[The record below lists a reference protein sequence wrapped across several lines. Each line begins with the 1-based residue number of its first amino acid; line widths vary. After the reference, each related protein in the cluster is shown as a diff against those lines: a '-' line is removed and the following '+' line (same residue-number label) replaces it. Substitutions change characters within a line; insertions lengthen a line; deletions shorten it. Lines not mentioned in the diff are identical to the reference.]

1 MIQLSLT
8 LIEKTFGAMYLNF
21 SVKKVK
27 QLLIMKIWILWENQK
42 PQKFKNPFST
52 MDFPQIWC
60 TRLSF

>member
-27 QLLIMKIWILWENQK
+27 QLLIKKI
-42 PQKFKNPFST
+42 
-52 MDFPQIWC
+52 
-60 TRLSF
+60 